1 MSTAQS
7 PIRKINMLFTQEIWE
22 KYVNRIEDKFR
33 LKTYPQFDPYFDF
46 PKEKDKLLKLVFNE
60 KKVAEHSFLPFVKI
74 LIKTPRYRHQENDDC
89 YCLETKI
96 RPISFASHFDTYIYG
111 FYSFAINELYQD
123 YIKKRKFDSCVLAY
137 RNDLEGKC
145 NIQFA
150 KEVFDIIKIVGQC
163 SAIALDISGYF
174 DSIDHSILKEKWC
187 KIIDQ
192 KELPADQYKI
202 YRSLTKYCYINK
214 NSLLKHFNI
223 SLSQRKKKKERWIT
237 LLDLIPDE
245 ISGSTFNNKMELLR
259 KRKLLVT
266 NKPQKNKDGTIRQKG
281 IPQGTSMSALLS
293 NIYLIDFDEYLNS
306 LAKSEGFYYKRYCDD
321 IMIICKSDNVDD
333 IKRTL
338 SEELNQKYRLKIND
352 RKTEIVDFR
361 VDNKGKLRS
370 FNHLKATQGLT
381 SPSST
386 YANYKNLQ
394 YLGFEFNGQNVYIRP
409 SSLSRYF
416 RKMKNRIT
424 KTIIMAYSSKS
435 KSQRIFKQQLFHRY
449 SHLGTRNFLSYAI
462 NASKKCYKNSEG
474 IVKEGFDSL
483 SIRRQVSSHF
493 SILQNEIS
501 KTSGQIAKKM
511 KAKFVKV

>member
-1 MSTAQS
+1 
-7 PIRKINMLFTQEIWE
+7 
-22 KYVNRIEDKFR
+22 V
-33 LKTYPQFDPYFDF
+33 
-46 PKEKDKLLKLVFNE
+46 
-60 KKVAEHSFLPFVKI
+60 VAVLTPVK
-74 LIKTPRYRHQENDDC
+74 
-89 YCLETKI
+89 
-96 RPISFASHFDTYIYG
+96 
-111 FYSFAINELYQD
+111 
-123 YIKKRKFDSCVLAY
+123 
-137 RNDLEGKC
+137 
-145 NIQFA
+145 
-150 KEVFDIIKIVGQC
+150 
-163 SAIALDISGYF
+163 
-174 DSIDHSILKEKWC
+174 
-187 KIIDQ
+187 
-192 KELPADQYKI
+192 
-202 YRSLTKYCYINK
+202 
-214 NSLLKHFNI
+214 
-223 SLSQRKKKKERWIT
+223 
-237 LLDLIPDE
+237 
-245 ISGSTFNNKMELLR
+245 
-259 KRKLLVT
+259 
-266 NKPQKNKDGTIRQKG
+266 
-281 IPQGTSMSALLS
+281 TSMSALLS